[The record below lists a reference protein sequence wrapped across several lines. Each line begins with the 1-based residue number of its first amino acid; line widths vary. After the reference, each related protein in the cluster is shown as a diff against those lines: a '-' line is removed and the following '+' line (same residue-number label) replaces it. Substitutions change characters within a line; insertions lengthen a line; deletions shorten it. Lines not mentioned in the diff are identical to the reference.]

1 MVDSGA
7 LLPSP
12 RIVEFRPRLT
22 RSCLLLHLFLS
33 LLVVLLLMF

>member
-22 RSCLLLHLFLS
+22 RSCLLLLFLS